1 MIPYSHHHLSEYL
14 SGLKIKTYRKN
25 KIEYLNT
32 AAAFDIEVSS
42 WSDRDKHACMYIWMM
57 GIEDYVFY
65 GRTWDEWDDAI
76 QCISDTLHLGSERK
90 LIIYVHNL
98 AYEFQFIRKRLSW
111 ERVFAT
117 EQRKPLECYA
127 ANGIIFRCSYMLSG
141 ESLEKVG
148 EKLQTGIEKKTGQ
161 LDYTLIRHS
170 QTELTPDELEYC
182 EYDIIVVIEYI
193 RSQIE
198 LNGGKITRIPLTKT
212 GYVRNYCRKECL
224 PSGNS
229 GAWYRYR
236 RIMNELTVTPEEYKM
251 LHAAFQGGFT
261 HACARY
267 SHILKYNVSSY
278 DFTSSYP
285 AVMVLERFPMSR
297 GYKVDR
303 LTPEQF
309 QYYLKYFCCL
319 FTITFYN
326 IDEKITADHPISASR
341 CKALKDEI
349 LDNGRIVSASELTLT
364 VTDVDYKIITDFYDY
379 DSYSIDNF
387 YYYYRGYLPTPF
399 VRSVLGLY
407 KDKTELKGVQGREH
421 DYMLSKE
428 LLNSCYGMMVTNIIR
443 DEITYTDDWD
453 QNEVNIEE
461 KLKFYNESKKRFISY
476 AWGVWVTAYAR
487 YNLFTAIKRC
497 WGDYIYSD
505 TDSIKLTN
513 NHLYKDYFEGY
524 NNNIIRKIER
534 SAKHHNLSTELYMPK
549 TIKGET
555 KVIGAWDYECTYDKF
570 KTLGAKRYM
579 VEKDG
584 GIQVTV
590 SGINKMFCEPYLM
603 RTYDDPFKA
612 FDNNLH
618 IPAQYTG
625 KNIHTYID
633 DPQKGRIIDYKGL
646 KGNYNELSSVHIEE
660 ADYHLSVA
668 QNYINF
674 LLSIT
679 EDLF

>member
-1 MIPYSHHHLSEYL
+1 MAGGVLIEQRVVEQKAAVGDGGIDRNQGAFAEIVRAFVHL
-14 SGLKIKTYRKN
+14 
-25 KIEYLNT
+25 
-32 AAAFDIEVSS
+32 D
-42 WSDRDKHACMYIWMM
+42 
-57 GIEDYVFY
+57 
-65 GRTWDEWDDAI
+65 
-76 QCISDTLHLGSERK
+76 HLGQHVVVGLRVPLDGPSFLEANPE
-90 LIIYVHNL
+90 LVDQL
-98 AYEFQFIRKRLSW
+98 A
-111 ERVFAT
+111 
-117 EQRKPLECYA
+117 
-127 ANGIIFRCSYMLSG
+127 
-141 ESLEKVG
+141 
-148 EKLQTGIEKKTGQ
+148 
-161 LDYTLIRHS
+161 
-170 QTELTPDELEYC
+170 
-182 EYDIIVVIEYI
+182 
-193 RSQIE
+193 
-198 LNGGKITRIPLTKT
+198 
-212 GYVRNYCRKECL
+212 
-224 PSGNS
+224 
-229 GAWYRYR
+229 
-236 RIMNELTVTPEEYKM
+236 
-251 LHAAFQGGFT
+251 
-261 HACARY
+261 
-267 SHILKYNVSSY
+267 
-278 DFTSSYP
+278 
-285 AVMVLERFPMSR
+285 
-297 GYKVDR
+297 
-303 LTPEQF
+303 
-309 QYYLKYFCCL
+309 
-319 FTITFYN
+319 
-326 IDEKITADHPISASR
+326 
-341 CKALKDEI
+341 
-349 LDNGRIVSASELTLT
+349 
-364 VTDVDYKIITDFYDY
+364 
-379 DSYSIDNF
+379 
-387 YYYYRGYLPTPF
+387 
-399 VRSVLGLY
+399 
-407 KDKTELKGVQGREH
+407 

-453 QNEVNIEE
+453 QSEVNIEE

-513 NHLYKDYFEGY
+513 HHLYKDYFDGY

-555 KVIGAWDYECTYDKF
+555 KVIGAWDYEGTYDKF

-603 RTYDDPFKA
+603 RKYDDPFKA

-633 DPQKGRIIDYKGL
+633 DPQEGRIIDYKGL
-646 KGNYNELSSVHIEE
+646 KGSYNELSSVHIEE

-679 EDLF
+679 EDIL